1 MKLYEF
7 DAAHLSA
14 ALPLPAF
21 QCAPG
26 WRGAIAALQARLVR
40 AWVGLYAA
48 PPRRPLPPL

>member
-1 MKLYEF
+1 MKPYEF
-7 DAAHLSA
+7 EAVHLSA

-21 QCAPG
+21 QSAPG
-26 WRGAIAALQARLVR
+26 WRGAIAALQARLVK